1 MDKLKLQL
9 LVSELVLFIIF
20 GLLIFIPAWTIF
32 YWQGWMYLFIV
43 AISTLIM
50 TFYFL
55 KYDRALMER
64 RIKIGPN
71 AEKKISQK
79 VLLSFLIILIIG
91 LVLSSA
97 VDHRFH
103 LSKIPNAL
111 IIIANFMILTG
122 FYIFYRVFRENSF
135 AAATIDLIKDQK
147 VIATGPYSI
156 VRHPMYSGALIV
168 FLFTPVALDS
178 LLGIICQRSIEIQH
192 FGQ

>member
-79 VLLSFLIILIIG
+79 VLLSKVDPIVKTDFL
-91 LVLSSA
+91 
-97 VDHRFH
+97 RF
-103 LSKIPNAL
+103 
-111 IIIANFMILTG
+111 
-122 FYIFYRVFRENSF
+122 
-135 AAATIDLIKDQK
+135 
-147 VIATGPYSI
+147 
-156 VRHPMYSGALIV
+156 
-168 FLFTPVALDS
+168 
-178 LLGIICQRSIEIQH
+178 
-192 FGQ
+192 